1 MSILITGSTGFIG
14 KRLVDYFRAKEENIN
29 TLLRRA
35 SSDSNE
41 FICNLGEDKVPSEA
55 LNGVKTVYHLA
66 GLAHDTSN
74 INDEILYKKINVE
87 GSLEL
92 AKKAIECGVENFI
105 FLSSVKAGRIG
116 DDDSHLNLV
125 EVSELDSPYSRSKRE
140 AEIRLKQLCDASST
154 NLCIVRPSLVY
165 GPNVKG
171 NLYLLSKFS
180 SSFFFPSLIDFT
192 NKKSMIHVDDLVIFL
207 YQLHVNNENDI
218 KQIFILTDGLTYSS
232 SDIMN
237 SFTSKSKFFSLK
249 QEHLKSMAK
258 FFLKFGINLDKLSQD
273 DYYISKLQGE
283 LGFKPKFTI
292 DNIYEEIF

>member
-1 MSILITGSTGFIG
+1 
-14 KRLVDYFRAKEENIN
+14 
-29 TLLRRA
+29 
-35 SSDSNE
+35 
-41 FICNLGEDKVPSEA
+41 
-55 LNGVKTVYHLA
+55 
-66 GLAHDTSN
+66 
-74 INDEILYKKINVE
+74 
-87 GSLEL
+87 
-92 AKKAIECGVENFI
+92 
-105 FLSSVKAGRIG
+105 
-116 DDDSHLNLV
+116 
-125 EVSELDSPYSRSKRE
+125 
-140 AEIRLKQLCDASST
+140 
-154 NLCIVRPSLVY
+154 
-165 GPNVKG
+165 
-171 NLYLLSKFS
+171 
-180 SSFFFPSLIDFT
+180 
-192 NKKSMIHVDDLVIFL
+192 MIHVDDLVIFL